1 MNICMLSNVEA
12 HCASSG
18 QQKNVSTVFFFFFFT
33 CSFNASQVYKT
44 DAESKVK
51 RRESDEKNGNQKQT
65 PGKNLKMLTAA
76 VQQKLRIGLETTTNR
91 IEREHLS

>member
-18 QQKNVSTVFFFFFFT
+18 QQKNVSTVVFFFFT
-33 CSFNASQVYKT
+33 CSFSASQVYKT

-65 PGKNLKMLTAA
+65 PGKNFKMLTAA

>member
-1 MNICMLSNVEA
+1 MLAQGSRKV
-12 HCASSG
+12 C
-18 QQKNVSTVFFFFFFT
+18 QLWFFFIII

-91 IEREHLS
+91 IERGHLL

>member
-1 MNICMLSNVEA
+1 MLAQGSRKM
-12 HCASSG
+12 C
-18 QQKNVSTVFFFFFFT
+18 QLCFFFFFFT
-33 CSFNASQVYKT
+33 CSFSASQVYKT

-65 PGKNLKMLTAA
+65 PGKNFKMLTAA

-91 IEREHLS
+91 IERGHLS